1 MASLEDKLAG
11 LHKQESQVLKKIDE
25 RNKNRKIECGG
36 CNDYHKIK
44 DIMAIQT
51 HWYTPPRGC
60 TEGDYWNEGEL
71 QFVCPETGII
81 NRLLFSNYDVP
92 YEERMDFDN
101 NPGKQFKRN
110 YKKLFRE
117 VKESYDRTTPDKLVN
132 NFYIDKNRRK
142 F

>member
-1 MASLEDKLAG
+1 
-11 LHKQESQVLKKIDE
+11 
-25 RNKNRKIECGG
+25 
-36 CNDYHKIK
+36 
-44 DIMAIQT
+44 MAIQT

-142 F
+142 FGLVKKRK